1 MIMKKLIAL
10 TLTLF
15 FSSLFASAEVETY
28 EIDPVHSSVKF
39 SIRHFVAKTTGKF
52 NQFEGTIRVDREDW
66 SKSSVNA
73 TINVVSVD
81 TANETRDE
89 HLQEDEYFDSAE
101 YPQITFQSTKWE
113 PAGEENTFK
122 VTGDLTMLG
131 STKEVVLEAKILGFG
146 PGMDG
151 AYLSGWEVTTQL
163 DRTEWGIF
171 GGQPAVGTEVDVMI
185 NIEAIRQ

>member
-1 MIMKKLIAL
+1 MKKLIAL

-52 NQFEGTIRVDREDW
+52 NQFEGTIRIDREDW

-73 TINVVSVD
+73 TINVTSVD

-113 PAGEENTFK
+113 PAGQENTFK

-131 STKEVVLEAKILGFG
+131 NTKEVVLEAKILGFG

-163 DRTEWGIF
+163 DRTEWGIS
-171 GGQPAVGTEVDVMI
+171 GGQPAVGAEVDVMI